1 MSKRYDFIP
10 IYAERVLGVLLILI
24 GAALTYNTYIDPS
37 AAGLGANYFMSLGVF
52 LILLGL
58 LILTVKMK

>member
-37 AAGLGANYFMSLGVF
+37 VAGLGANYFMSLGVF
-52 LILLGL
+52 LIFLGL
-58 LILTVKMK
+58 LILAVKIK